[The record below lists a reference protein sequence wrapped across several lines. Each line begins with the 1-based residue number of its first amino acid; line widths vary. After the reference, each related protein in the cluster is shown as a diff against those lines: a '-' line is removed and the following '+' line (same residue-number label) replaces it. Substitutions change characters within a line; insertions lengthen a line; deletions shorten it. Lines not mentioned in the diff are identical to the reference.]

1 MNPLTWIIGAFSMW
15 IVVLG
20 VNKLGL
26 SIAVII
32 IAQVVVMIRVRNV
45 SVLASTA
52 LLSVPVLASMALIHM
67 PYSSDGWLIALTLTA
82 RFSALM
88 SIFLLAATA
97 ITIPELVKSL
107 YRWPKLAYIV
117 GSALQMIPQGK
128 QTLAMVRDANALRG
142 RSIKR
147 PVRAVK
153 YVGLPLITHLL
164 SAGAARAIPL
174 EVAGLDRPGPR
185 TVLVEVVE
193 GRVEKHCRWLLPLLA
208 VGMAWWL

>member
-1 MNPLTWIIGAFSMW
+1 MTWIMGALSMW

-20 VNKLGL
+20 VNDLRL
-26 SIAVII
+26 SLA
-32 IAQVVVMIRVRNV
+32 VVVLAQIVALLRVHNV
-45 SVLASTA
+45 AVLASTA
-52 LLSVPVLASMALIHM
+52 LLAIPVLVSMMLIHM
-67 PYSSDGWLIALTLTA
+67 PYSTDGWLVALALTA

-88 SIFLLAATA
+88 SVFLLAATA

-117 GSALQMIPQGK
+117 GSALQMVPQGK
-128 QTLAMVRDANALRG
+128 HTLATIRDANALRG
-142 RSIKR
+142 RSTKG
-147 PVRAVK
+147 PVQAVK

-164 SAGAARAIPL
+164 SAGASRAIPL

-193 GRVEKHCRWLLPLLA
+193 GRVEKHLRWLLPLSAIGVVL
-208 VGMAWWL
+208 WL

>member
-32 IAQVVVMIRVRNV
+32 IAQVVAMIRVRNV

-52 LLSVPVLASMALIHM
+52 LLSVPALASMALIHM

-117 GSALQMIPQGK
+117 AS
-128 QTLAMVRDANALRG
+128 LRH
-142 RSIKR
+142 
-147 PVRAVK
+147 P
-153 YVGLPLITHLL
+153 IT
-164 SAGAARAIPL
+164 
-174 EVAGLDRPGPR
+174 
-185 TVLVEVVE
+185 
-193 GRVEKHCRWLLPLLA
+193 
-208 VGMAWWL
+208 